1 MTAQRL
7 LMAPASLRPALV
19 TPAGE
24 EPAGAGGRSRD
35 GSLAGGEKQLGLL
48 SAARSEHLLGRLA
61 TLAAED
67 ELCDVGEPDDP
78 SS

>member
-1 MTAQRL
+1 
-7 LMAPASLRPALV
+7 MAPASLRPALV

-61 TLAAED
+61 T
-67 ELCDVGEPDDP
+67 
-78 SS
+78 